1 TDVMTSMGGVF
12 PGGVYPANMT
22 PYNRLTSDTPGRSF
36 RGKTTDGGISGEINW
51 KIGDIAVTSITA
63 YREYKAEAPGDV
75 DYSNIDLLY

>member
-1 TDVMTSMGGVF
+1 
-12 PGGVYPANMT
+12 
-22 PYNRLTSDTPGRSF
+22 SF

-75 DYSNIDLLY
+75 DYSNIDLLYRAADGNAFRQFKTFSQELRLQGSLFKDRLDWL